1 MEIPT
6 RWPRTVKTLAIDIG
20 GTGLKA
26 SVLGPKGDMLVERV
40 RVETPYPCSPEL
52 LLEKLLQLVE
62 PLPSYHRVTVG
73 FPGLVRRGHVVS
85 VPSLSR
91 VEPGGPRVE
100 EQAHLWEGYPLEQ
113 ALVEAFGKPLLLA
126 NDADVQGCA
135 VVSGTGFEY
144 VMTLGTGVGTALFN
158 EGLLLPHIELS
169 HAPFRHGQSFDIQLG
184 DAERKNIGTRR
195 WNTRV
200 HKALFWI
207 EDVLYPDRI
216 YIGGGNA
223 KRLDFD
229 PGPKVEIVSNS
240 AGILGGTKLWERH
253 ESVLHHSAPAR

>member
-6 RWPRTVKTLAIDIG
+6 RWPRTVKTLAIDVG

-40 RVETPYPCSPEL
+40 RRETPYPCSPEL
-52 LLEKLLQLVE
+52 LVESLQELVA
-62 PLPSYHRVTVG
+62 PLPSFHRVTVG
-73 FPGLVRRGHVVS
+73 FPGLVRRGTVVQ

-100 EQAHLWEGYPLEQ
+100 EQAALWEGYPLEE
-113 ALVEAFGKPLLLA
+113 ALRQAFGKPLLLA

-135 VVSGTGFEY
+135 VVAGAGFEF

-158 EGLLLPHIELS
+158 DGLLLPHIELS
-169 HAPFRHGQSFDIQLG
+169 HAPFRNGQSFDIQLG
-184 DAERKNIGTRR
+184 DAERINVGAKR
-195 WNTRV
+195 WNRRV
-200 HKALFWI
+200 HKALLLL
-207 EDVLYPDRI
+207 EGTLYWDRI

-229 PGPKVEIVSNS
+229 LGPKAEIVSNT
-240 AGILGGTKLWERH
+240 AGILGGIRLWERH
-253 ESVLHHSAPAR
+253 HSAVIG

>member
-1 MEIPT
+1 M
-6 RWPRTVKTLAIDIG
+6 
-20 GTGLKA
+20 
-26 SVLGPKGDMLVERV
+26 
-40 RVETPYPCSPEL
+40 
-52 LLEKLLQLVE
+52 
-62 PLPSYHRVTVG
+62 
-73 FPGLVRRGHVVS
+73 VRRGHVVS

-100 EQAHLWEGYPLEQ
+100 EQAELWEGYPLEE
-113 ALVEAFGKPLLLA
+113 ALVKAFSKPLLLA

-135 VVSGTGFEY
+135 VVSGKGFEY

-169 HAPFRHGQSFDIQLG
+169 HGPFRHGQSFDIQLG
-184 DAERKNIGTRR
+184 DAERRNIGNKR

-229 PGPKVEIVSNS
+229 PGPTVEIVSNT
-240 AGILGGTKLWERH
+240 AGILGGIKLWERH
-253 ESVLHHSAPAR
+253 ESVLHGTVGV